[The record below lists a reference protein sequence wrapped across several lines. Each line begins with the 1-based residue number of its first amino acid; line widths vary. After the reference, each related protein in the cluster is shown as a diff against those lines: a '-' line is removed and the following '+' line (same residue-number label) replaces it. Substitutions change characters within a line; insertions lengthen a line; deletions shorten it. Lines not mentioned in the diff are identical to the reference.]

1 VAQHDGLIAL
11 LIERNSEVSATLTG
25 GKIGKMLSV
34 PKSKPALPFQRWY
47 FGNNSAL
54 IQITISVRPAGRFTY
69 LQPNTTIYALC
80 RVLVG

>member
-1 VAQHDGLIAL
+1 
-11 LIERNSEVSATLTG
+11 
-25 GKIGKMLSV
+25 MLSV
-34 PKSKPALPFQRWY
+34 PKSKPALRFQRWY